1 MRNSDKK
8 QFKLW
13 DMIHQIQIFLSQES
27 CISEVIKYLYQYLH
41 QYLSSISL
49 LEGLQKSIFNIDD
62 YDIEGSP
69 TEQLFSMLQSI
80 PGDHVTLENCQK
92 YISDGA
98 NLNAISGFDSTP
110 LLEALMRGNDDI
122 GELLVNSGAR
132 YDFYEPE
139 GRDSIIGNAFSEN
152 CIKTIMAIADIDV
165 SACDEKGNSLLSLSI
180 SKAKNDIAI
189 ALIKKGADIFQPY
202 KMGKK
207 KIILQAIFEAAR
219 KPVIMFL
226 ISKESPYKDINID
239 MTIDGESISL
249 IESYAKSFLSQ
260 ANKEQIQRYDAD
272 KQDIIVFSKNQF

>member
-1 MRNSDKK
+1 M
-8 QFKLW
+8 
-13 DMIHQIQIFLSQES
+13 
-27 CISEVIKYLYQYLH
+27 
-41 QYLSSISL
+41 
-49 LEGLQKSIFNIDD
+49 
-62 YDIEGSP
+62 
-69 TEQLFSMLQSI
+69 
-80 PGDHVTLENCQK
+80 
-92 YISDGA
+92 ISDGA

-122 GELLVNSGAR
+122 GELLVNSSAR

-260 ANKEQIQRYDAD
+260 ANEEQIQRYDAD